1 MTDYTEG
8 MRRPSMQNDVESPSQ
23 EGVLHFPTDR
33 ARMRGRPSG
42 NGSRPG
48 HPREGALSVADLTSG
63 DGTSTAWHE
72 SMFLQHRAGVS
83 ASHYL
88 RWKLPLERA
97 LGALLLLM
105 SLPILGALV
114 LLVRATSA
122 GPGIYRQPRVGKG
135 GRVFSVYKIRT
146 MRQDAEKD
154 TGPVWSSQG
163 RDPRVTGLGRWL
175 RALHLDELPQLFN
188 VACGDMAL
196 IGPRP
201 ERPEFVEVLQ
211 RHIPG
216 YLDRLVVVPGITGLA
231 QVNLPPDEALEGVWL
246 KTTAD
251 LEYIRHASPSM
262 DVKILAAT
270 VLRLFGRKISWYVP
284 GRHGVSRANRSEEGV
299 ERQGPRADVL
309 PMRDWHR
316 RSRAA
321 RSHPSSL

>member
-1 MTDYTEG
+1 
-8 MRRPSMQNDVESPSQ
+8 
-23 EGVLHFPTDR
+23 
-33 ARMRGRPSG
+33 
-42 NGSRPG
+42 
-48 HPREGALSVADLTSG
+48 
-63 DGTSTAWHE
+63 
-72 SMFLQHRAGVS
+72 MFLQHRAGVS

-316 RSRAA
+316 RSRPVPSLLPLAGRRLLAA
-321 RSHPSSL
+321 LVVPAYRSHIRIWDGAPLWQLCEEALVPPRADAVLSAASPRSTICSTGVWLCCP